1 MTFRMKYLERNSQ
14 SSISLVSDASL
25 QCFVNLFYRFISN
38 FFYFRFLFT
47 PAVDGIYPKLARFLL
62 TVSDPVH
69 LIDRIFGGWQE
80 ARRKDIERAFGVY
93 QRKFHCVVRPF
104 EKWDDNRIA
113 EVVLCCILLHN
124 MMVEHRVAND
134 EVDHEDLY
142 ELAPAAGPVAD
153 PDADAERRDEE
164 RVAAAREQGAVT
176 LAQSEKG
183 RRQRLLP
190 FAMRVVQR
198 RWGELVDREENARL
212 QAAIKRH
219 AFAHRHDQC

>member
-1 MTFRMKYLERNSQ
+1 MGTRYYFYVVFIVFVSSQ
-14 SSISLVSDASL
+14 LLTYNYHILL
-25 QCFVNLFYRFISN
+25 
-38 FFYFRFLFT
+38 YFALK
-47 PAVDGIYPKLARFLL
+47 VDGICPKLARFLL

-69 LIDRIFGGWQE
+69 LIDCIFGAWQE
-80 ARRKDIERAFGVY
+80 ARRKDIERAFGVC

-124 MMVEHRVAND
+124 MMVEHRVANG
-134 EVDHEDLY
+134 EVEHEDLY
-142 ELAPAAGPVAD
+142 ELAPAEGPVAD

-164 RVAAAREQGAVT
+164 RIAAAREQEALT
-176 LAQSEKG
+176 FAQAEKE

-219 AFAHRHDQC
+219 AFAHRHDE